1 MTRGRVLA
9 RGSLAVA
16 CALLAW
22 QVWMLFH
29 VSSAESA
36 RVRWSCDASEC
47 ATDDLAGGAP
57 FLGALVV
64 AALALLARRFLHRA
78 APGAALTLAAL
89 AFGAGWRTAVDRGE
103 LRADASA
110 GWLVDRLTVSDWI
123 TVSHTAAALFA
134 LTAVAGAVSSLRR
147 TNGPHRLRLR
157 LRGRLATA
165 EAELHGWERTGRH
178 RGRVEARFTDADGV
192 RRAFPAVVPR
202 AALGRR
208 TLVLYDRERP
218 GDATHSRVSL
228 PRTGPL

>member
-1 MTRGRVLA
+1 MTRGAIVA
-9 RGSLAVA
+9 RAPLAVA

-29 VSSAESA
+29 ISSAESA
-36 RVRWSCDASEC
+36 RVRWTCDASEC

-57 FLGALVV
+57 FLGAVLV

-103 LRADASA
+103 PRADESA
-110 GWLVDRLTVSDWI
+110 GWLLDPLTAADWI
-123 TVSHTAAALFA
+123 TVSDVAAALFA
-134 LTAVAGAVSSLRR
+134 LAAVAGAASSLRR
-147 TNGPHRLRLR
+147 TNGLHRLR

-165 EAELHGWERTGRH
+165 EAELHGWDRVSRH
-178 RGRVEARFTDADGV
+178 RGRVQVVFTDGDGV
-192 RRAFPAVVPR
+192 RRTFPAVVAR

-208 TLVLYDRERP
+208 TVVLYDRERP
-218 GDATHSRVSL
+218 GDPARSRVSL
-228 PRTGPL
+228 PRTGLL